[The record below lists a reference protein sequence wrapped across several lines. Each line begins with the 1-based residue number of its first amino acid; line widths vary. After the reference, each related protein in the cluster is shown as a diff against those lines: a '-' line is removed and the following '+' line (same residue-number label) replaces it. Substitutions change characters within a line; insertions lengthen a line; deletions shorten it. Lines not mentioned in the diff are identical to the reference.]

1 MKTIAATDTIFATI
15 RRGFRVIATFTVSGF
30 TNTAEVMALAR
41 EKAGTGLATV
51 TLRNGNAGWTDTRSI
66 LFR

>member
-1 MKTIAATDTIFATI
+1 MKTIATTDTIFATI
-15 RRGFRVIATFTVSGF
+15 RRGFRVIATFNVSGMSSI
-30 TNTAEVMALAR
+30 ADVLAMAQK
-41 EKAGTGLATV
+41 EAGAGLATI